1 MMRFVVWEGFSV
13 MDDQQQGGRTKRRY
27 RLRYLDQDIK
37 LRPNGLVFGRDP
49 RSDVVFQDS
58 QVSRRHAR
66 IDADDTGI
74 YVEDLESA
82 NGIFVNGERI
92 SGRRRLSVGD
102 RIKIGRQ
109 QVTMVV
115 TDEEPQ
121 PSSAADRRTMRPR
134 GSAPAPPQNIQPTL
148 DDILHETG
156 PEPVP
161 SSNVH
166 VVNLLGDAAE
176 QVLALGGAQTAE
188 ALLRNHLQDLLL
200 GAKARADTTGDQRD
214 WASRYA
220 LKLAVATGK
229 GSWFDY
235 VVELHLALRRP
246 MPELLV
252 NELFLALRGV
262 GEVNAGLL
270 ADYIEVLKLQGHA
283 EEPVMEHLESLRRL
297 AELK

>member
-1 MMRFVVWEGFSV
+1 
-13 MDDQQQGGRTKRRY
+13 MDDQQPKAGGGTRRRY

-37 LRPNGLVFGRDP
+37 LRANGLVFGRDP
-49 RSDVVFQDS
+49 ASDVVFQDS

-66 IDADDTGI
+66 IAADDTGI

-82 NGIFVNGERI
+82 NGVFVNGERI
-92 SGRRRLSVGD
+92 RGRLRLSVGD

-109 QVTMVV
+109 QVTMIV

-121 PSSAADRRTMRPR
+121 PSSADRSTMRPR
-134 GSAPAPPQNIQPTL
+134 VSEPASAPKLQPTI
-148 DDILHETG
+148 DDILHEI
-156 PEPVP
+156 EPDATP

-166 VVNLLGDAAE
+166 VVNLLGEAAE

-200 GAKARADTTGDQRD
+200 GAKARADTPGDQRD

-220 LKLAVATGK
+220 LKLAVATKK
-229 GSWFDY
+229 GTWFDY

-246 MPELLV
+246 MPVLLV

-262 GEVNAGLL
+262 SEVNAGLL
-270 ADYIEVLKLQGHA
+270 GDYIEALKLQGHA

>member
-1 MMRFVVWEGFSV
+1 
-13 MDDQQQGGRTKRRY
+13 MDDQQPKAGGRARRRY

-37 LRPNGLVFGRDP
+37 LRANGLVFGRDP

-66 IDADDTGI
+66 IHADDTGI

-82 NGIFVNGERI
+82 NGVFVNGERI
-92 SGRRRLSVGD
+92 SGRLRLSVGD

-109 QVTMVV
+109 QVTMIV

-121 PSSAADRRTMRPR
+121 PSSADRSTMRPR
-134 GSAPAPPQNIQPTL
+134 LSDPASAQKLQPTI

-156 PEPVP
+156 PDATP

-166 VVNLLGDAAE
+166 VVNLLGQAAE

-200 GAKARADTTGDQRD
+200 GAKARADTPGDQRD

-220 LKLAVATGK
+220 LKLAVATKK
-229 GSWFDY
+229 GAWFDY

-246 MPELLV
+246 MPVLLV
-252 NELFLALRGV
+252 NELFMALRGV
-262 GEVNAGLL
+262 REVNAGLL
-270 ADYIEVLKLQGHA
+270 GDYIEVLKLQGYA

>member
-1 MMRFVVWEGFSV
+1 
-13 MDDQQQGGRTKRRY
+13 MDDQQRQAGGRGRRRY

-58 QVSRRHAR
+58 QVSRQHAR
-66 IDADDTGI
+66 IDLDETGI

-82 NGIFVNGERI
+82 NGVFVNGERI
-92 SGRRRLSVGD
+92 RERRRLSVGD

-115 TDEEPQ
+115 TEDEPQ
-121 PSSAADRRTMRPR
+121 PSATGRSTMRPR
-134 GSAPAPPQNIQPTL
+134 ASDVAASSQKIQPTIN
-148 DDILHETG
+148 DILSETG
-156 PEPVP
+156 PEATPT
-161 SSNVH
+161 SNVH
-166 VVNLLGDAAE
+166 VVNLLGEAAE

-200 GAKARADTTGDQRD
+200 GAKARADTPGDQRD

-220 LKLAVATGK
+220 LKLAVATKK
-229 GSWFDY
+229 GAWFDY
-235 VVELHLALRRP
+235 VVELHLALGRP
-246 MPELLV
+246 MPMLLV
-252 NELFLALRGV
+252 NDLFMALRGV
-262 GEVNAGLL
+262 DEVNAGLL
-270 ADYIEVLKLQGHA
+270 GDYIEALKVQGYWR
-283 EEPVMEHLESLRRL
+283 EPLIEHLESLHRL